1 MLSRVQTIALE
12 GITQCFPG
20 HNSMHLQAESNATF
34 PKESTAIRRQVM
46 KKQAKRLFYCVF
58 LLTL

>member
-1 MLSRVQTIALE
+1 
-12 GITQCFPG
+12 
-20 HNSMHLQAESNATF
+20 MHLQAESNATF
-34 PKESTAIRRQVM
+34 PKESTAIRRQAM